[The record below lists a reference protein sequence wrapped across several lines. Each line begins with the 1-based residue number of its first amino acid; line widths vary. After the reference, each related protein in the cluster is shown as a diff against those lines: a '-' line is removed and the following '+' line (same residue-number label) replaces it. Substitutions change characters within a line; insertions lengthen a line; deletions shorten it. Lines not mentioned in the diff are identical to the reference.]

1 MAGLKKA
8 RQEAVACQKQEPG
21 AAGAGKKRALPRARG
36 AGDSSRGAGDS
47 SLRAGDSNLKAGD
60 SSLRARDS
68 SLRDEP
74 DTHAK
79 KARVDGGLLRSAKA
93 GAGGDAGGKGFTNS
107 QKGPPNP
114 QLLKGGKG
122 GLGGQGFKTFGG
134 LLCPGGSKSTASSS
148 QDFSDLDLLCLMG
161 GDDGVE
167 IERDDG
173 MEVGR
178 DRQEAAK
185 RIIEQEQAPI
195 PWQTWK
201 LFVGEEKEE
210 EAEGQKRA
218 SHGALPVPLRMQ
230 GLAFRV

>member
-1 MAGLKKA
+1 MAGSGLKKA

-21 AAGAGKKRALPRARG
+21 AAGAGKKRALPR
-36 AGDSSRGAGDS
+36 SQGAGDS
-47 SLRAGDSNLKAGD
+47 SLRAGDS
-60 SSLRARDS
+60 SLRDS

-79 KARVDGGLLRSAKA
+79 KARVDGGQLRSAKS
-93 GAGGDAGGKGFTNS
+93 GAGGDAGGKRFTNS
-107 QKGPPNP
+107 QKGLPNP

-122 GLGGQGFKTFGG
+122 DLGGQGFKTFGG

-148 QDFSDLDLLCLMG
+148 QDFSDLDLLCLLG

-167 IERDDG
+167 VERDDG
-173 MEVGR
+173 IEVGR

-201 LFVGEEKEE
+201 LFVGEEEEE
-210 EAEGQKRA
+210 EAEGQKTA

-230 GLAFRV
+230 GLGFRVWGLGFSQTEDDR

>member
-1 MAGLKKA
+1 MAGSVLKKA
-8 RQEAVACQKQEPG
+8 RQETVACKKQEPG

-36 AGDSSRGAGDS
+36 AGDSS
-47 SLRAGDSNLKAGD
+47 
-60 SSLRARDS
+60 
-68 SLRDEP
+68 LRDEP

-79 KARVDGGLLRSAKA
+79 KARVDEVQLRSAKA

-107 QKGPPNP
+107 QKGLPNP

-122 GLGGQGFKTFGG
+122 GQGGQGFKNFGG
-134 LLCPGGSKSTASSS
+134 SLLCPGVSKSTASSS
-148 QDFSDLDLLCLMG
+148 QDFSDLDLLCLLG

-167 IERDDG
+167 VERDNG
-173 MEVGR
+173 MEAGR
-178 DRQEAAK
+178 DMQEAVK

-201 LFVGEEKEE
+201 LFVGEEEEE

-218 SHGALPVPLRMQ
+218 SQGALPVPLCMQ
-230 GLAFRV
+230 GLGFRV